1 MAHENSPSSIMYAEL
16 KDLGLSNRDVA
27 SVLLDTERT
36 HGDSTIMDRIDSRT
50 RLSRD
55 IVHVAPG
62 EISPSFF
69 KDFSQS
75 AQIIYGRC
83 VARLRNNGA
92 RDARLEMTERF
103 SGPAAESMQAALRD
117 YHLDDNVY
125 RNALARITRLELQN
139 ETDRSVLYLM
149 LFLATGCIGDP
160 AQGAQ
165 IVERFSSENIGSSF
179 RTTEARVD
187 LDSSPEESGGEDYLL
202 GLARIVG
209 GRLKGADSFYQLSPT
224 EQGTEIGALSGANG
238 AITDVDEDVS
248 RRHARVFKKGTHWY
262 IVGLKS
268 TNGTT
273 VISGADK
280 LEHVVEPPKRDR
292 QRGYEPEPF
301 EIFPT
306 DTICLGASTRFMV
319 MPIMED

>member
-1 MAHENSPSSIMYAEL
+1 MAHENSPSSVMFAEL
-16 KDLGLSNRDVA
+16 KKLGLSNRDA
-27 SVLLDTERT
+27 AAILLDTGRVF
-36 HGDSTIMDRIDSRT
+36 GDSTLKDRIDSRT

-55 IVHVAPG
+55 IVHVPPG
-62 EISPSFF
+62 EVPRSLF

-75 AQIIYGRC
+75 AQLIYGRC
-83 VARLRNNGA
+83 VAYLRKNGTSNA
-92 RDARLEMTERF
+92 QAEIAECF
-103 SGPAAESMQAALRD
+103 SGHAADAMQAALRE
-117 YHLDDNVY
+117 YHLDENVY
-125 RNALARITRLELQN
+125 RNALVRIAKLELRN
-139 ETDRSVLYLM
+139 ETDRGVLYLL
-149 LFLATGCIGDP
+149 LFIVTGSTGNP
-160 AQGAQ
+160 AEGARF
-165 IVERFSSENIGSSF
+165 VEQFSSDNVGLSF
-179 RTTEARVD
+179 RTTEADVN
-187 LDSSPEESGGEDYLL
+187 LDALSDESDEEDYLL

-209 GRLKGADSFYQLSPT
+209 GRLKGANAFYRLSPT
-224 EQGTEIGALSGANG
+224 EQGTEIGALSGSDG

-248 RRHARVFKKGTHWY
+248 RRHARIFKKGTHWY

-319 MPIMED
+319 MPVMGD